1 MKNAYDEIVALR
13 KELKRPGVFQRNQ
26 IQLRMLAW
34 DITIGGSLIFK
45 RFMDIVMTVVCVI
58 LGSPVFLLTAILVK
72 VTSPGPIIFSQVR
85 VGKYGRHFKFY
96 KFRSMYIDAEARKA
110 ELLKHNES
118 GDGVIFKMKHDPR
131 ITPVGRFIRKFS
143 IDELPQLFNVL
154 LGDMSLVGPRPE
166 LPFFVDRFK
175 EEVPLYMVKH
185 QVRPG
190 ITGWA
195 QVNGLRGDT
204 SIKERIEHDLYYI
217 EHWDALLDIKILFDL
232 HHFRY
237 INKER
242 TVLKLVEHHFFRL
255 FLFQQDTSIHY
266 AVPVKVLSDPD

>member
-1 MKNAYDEIVALR
+1 MKNTYDEIVALR

-34 DITIGGSLIFK
+34 DMTIIGSLFFK
-45 RFMDIVMTVVCVI
+45 RFMDIAMTLVCVI

-154 LGDMSLVGPRPE
+154 LGDMSLVGPRPPLPQEVKSYTIEERKRLNITPGITCIWQVSGRSE
-166 LPFFVDRFK
+166 LPFHKQMALDKEYIASRSTWKDFVILLK
-175 EEVPLYMVKH
+175 
-185 QVRPG
+185 
-190 ITGWA
+190 TGPA
-195 QVNGLRGDT
+195 
-204 SIKERIEHDLYYI
+204 
-217 EHWDALLDIKILFDL
+217 ILTG
-232 HHFRY
+232 
-237 INKER
+237 KG
-242 TVLKLVEHHFFRL
+242 
-255 FLFQQDTSIHY
+255 
-266 AVPVKVLSDPD
+266 AW